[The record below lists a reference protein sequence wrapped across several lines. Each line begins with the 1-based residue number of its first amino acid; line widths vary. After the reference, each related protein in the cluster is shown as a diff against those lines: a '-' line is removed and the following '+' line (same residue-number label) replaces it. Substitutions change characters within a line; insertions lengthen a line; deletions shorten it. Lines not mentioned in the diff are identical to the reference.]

1 MHLQNK
7 TDEEKVYFISADDDA
22 LAGYVGVSYIIPQ
35 QRIALPPLGDQQLTL
50 FAIMPKSSY
59 SLPED
64 FHFAF
69 TDSATG
75 VVQKNKVRF
84 RGP

>member
-1 MHLQNK
+1 M
-7 TDEEKVYFISADDDA
+7 YFVGPAEDA
-22 LAGYVGVSYIIPQ
+22 LTGYEGLDFIIPQ
-35 QRIALPPLGDQQLTL
+35 ERVVLDALSDQQLTV
-50 FAIMPKSSY
+50 FAMMPKTSY

-69 TDSATG
+69 TDSASG
-75 VVQKNKVRF
+75 VVQKIKVRF

>member
-1 MHLQNK
+1 LQ
-7 TDEEKVYFISADDDA
+7 
-22 LAGYVGVSYIIPQ
+22 
-35 QRIALPPLGDQQLTL
+35 PLGDQQLTL